1 VVLWLSLVVCPDT
14 GLLAD
19 ADRNNVL
26 WTVVKKNMKFSDMLE
41 WEQVCMAVLLTAA
54 VSRAKT
60 ALKSMPCQTGCV
72 CVYYGV
78 AINPGG

>member
-14 GLLAD
+14 GPLAD

-26 WTVVKKNMKFSDMLE
+26 CTVVKKNMKFSDMLE

-54 VSRAKT
+54 VSRAET
-60 ALKSMPCQTGCV
+60 A
-72 CVYYGV
+72 
-78 AINPGG
+78 